1 MADSS
6 SPISGMSA
14 VAASAMQA
22 QQARMRVIAENMA
35 NADSVSK
42 TAGGDPYR
50 RQVAVFTPTT
60 LPDGSQ
66 GVKMARV
73 AQDQAAFRSEYQPG
87 HPSADTKGYV
97 KMPNVD
103 PLVEALDMREA
114 QRAYE
119 ANLNVIQTATSMESD
134 TIALLNK

>member
-6 SPISGMSA
+6 TQSAGTMS
-14 VAASAMQA
+14 VAASAMLA

-50 RQVAVFTPTT
+50 RQVAVFSPVT

-66 GVKMARV
+66 GVKMSRV
-73 AQDQAAFRSEYQPG
+73 AQDQAAFRSEFQPG
-87 HPSADTKGYV
+87 HPSADAKGYV

-114 QRAYE
+114 QRAYQ
-119 ANLNVIQTATSMESD
+119 ANLNVIETLKTMESD
-134 TIALLNK
+134 TIAVLNK